1 MLLVSP
7 QVKEF
12 LHSFR
17 LEFYYTNNIVEYEA
31 LIFNLDM
38 VRKMGIKQ
46 LKIFRDSDLGVSQVR
61 EAYK

>member
-1 MLLVSP
+1 VLLVSP

>member
-1 MLLVSP
+1 MLVSP

>member
-17 LEFYYTNNIVEYEA
+17 LEFDYTNNIVEYEA